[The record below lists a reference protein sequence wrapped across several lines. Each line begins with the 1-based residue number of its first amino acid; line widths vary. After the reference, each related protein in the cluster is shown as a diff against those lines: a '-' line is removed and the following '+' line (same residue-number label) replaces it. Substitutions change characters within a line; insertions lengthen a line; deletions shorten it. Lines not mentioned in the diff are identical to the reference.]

1 MFSTGFTFQN
11 VPAGAPAPA
20 FSYLLD
26 QITGSPG
33 YFGAY
38 SLRKLRSAYTGYVIK
53 IRRASDNTELDIGFV
68 NNVVDTASI
77 ASFCSGTTGYVKTW
91 YDQSPG
97 GYYNFTQTSN
107 SQQPYIYQSGAVTTL
122 DGKPCIYFDKDADQ
136 YLLSPSGYLYDIDT
150 LSYYHVGAVD
160 NFAGSNAGVFG
171 PYDTYLQGF
180 ELLLHNVIN
189 VPTLLRLNAS
199 DYTNSSTA
207 DLFGDDVKTICEIYL
222 NFTATAYNN
231 NTSVTLSNG
240 FWFNDQLNYNGLYRM
255 SGYGGG
261 AATSRMYEWVLF
273 DTDLTAQRST
283 IYSNMNTYYF

>member
-1 MFSTGFTFQN
+1 
-11 VPAGAPAPA
+11 
-20 FSYLLD
+20 
-26 QITGSPG
+26 
-33 YFGAY
+33 
-38 SLRKLRSAYTGYVIK
+38 
-53 IRRASDNTELDIGFV
+53 
-68 NNVVDTASI
+68 
-77 ASFCSGTTGYVKTW
+77 
-91 YDQSPG
+91 
-97 GYYNFTQTSN
+97 
-107 SQQPYIYQSGAVTTL
+107 
-122 DGKPCIYFDKDADQ
+122 
-136 YLLSPSGYLYDIDT
+136 
-150 LSYYHVGAVD
+150 
-160 NFAGSNAGVFG
+160 
-171 PYDTYLQGF
+171 
-180 ELLLHNVIN
+180 LHNVIN